1 MEEPLKSPE
10 VKTETFLAI
19 QSKLRHFESLSMSL
33 IIIKLLNLN
42 SSKKLIL
49 EHFYRVFSASNTEE
63 VRLLLNAKRT
73 KMNIFRFSIK
83 RSIFVGMAIR
93 INIGSG
99 KALTGIDN
107 LVFSILA
114 RFVQIEHRVLVS
126 RIPDLQKS
134 FLKKSYSRLDDI
146 YRKFITQYST
156 KKIHF
161 TKLSEVDDNYFVTS
175 KGLIFDYNS
184 NLYINDPSVNSR
196 SVTNAGLHGL
206 LVRPSEI
213 DHVVYFHQNENK
225 IVKVNTSPI
234 LFLGSRCSENYWHFL
249 IEDASRLLRFKL
261 SNENLKIHS
270 IILPTNATR
279 VAREIVHAIY
289 PNIQIIEISEH
300 EYIAGNKILI
310 PESFLTLDDEPRLGI
325 QNTFYYE
332 KQDLIN
338 LRERFVSVSRRDRE
352 TFGKRIYIKRKSEHR
367 LIEGEDRL
375 IEYLKLVN
383 FTIIDLALFDF
394 QDQVRIFQNAELLI
408 GAAGAAWANLIFAQ
422 RNIRVLSLIGQDAAP
437 WDMHRVIAED
447 FDLDYSQKLLTH
459 SKRKELF
466 YTNYLHRNVKILERD
481 IQEILAWIDFQ
492 QTSHP
497 KKD

>member
-1 MEEPLKSPE
+1 MEERFKSPE
-10 VKTETFLAI
+10 IKSETFLAI
-19 QSKLRHFESLSMSL
+19 QSKLRHFESLSLSL

-49 EHFYRVFSASNTEE
+49 ENFYRVFSASNTEE
-63 VRLLLNAKRT
+63 VKLLLNSKKTR
-73 KMNIFRFSIK
+73 MNIIRFSIK

-99 KALTGIDN
+99 KALTGIDKSI
-107 LVFSILA
+107 FSILA
-114 RFVQIEHRVLVS
+114 RYVQIEHRILVS
-126 RIPDLQKS
+126 RIPDLH
-134 FLKKSYSRLDDI
+134 KSYLNVSNSRLDDI
-146 YRKFITQYST
+146 YQKFITRYST
-156 KKIHF
+156 KNIHF
-161 TKLSEVDDNYFVTS
+161 TKLLEVDDNYFVTS
-175 KGLIFDYNS
+175 KGLIFDYRS

-196 SVTNAGLHGL
+196 SISNAGIHGL
-206 LVRPSEI
+206 LVRPNESNP
-213 DHVVYFHQNENK
+213 VVYFHRNENT
-225 IVKVNTSPI
+225 IVKVNSSPI

-261 SNENLKIHS
+261 SNENLKIQS

-279 VAREIVHAIY
+279 VAREIVQAIY
-289 PNIQIIEISEH
+289 PNIQIIGISEH
-300 EYIAGNKILI
+300 EYIAGDKILI
-310 PESFLTLDDEPRLGI
+310 PESTLTLDDEPRLGI

-338 LRERFVSVSRRDRE
+338 LRQRFVSVSQQNRK
-352 TFGKRIYIKRKSEHR
+352 TFGERIYIRRKSGHR

-375 IEYLKLVN
+375 IEHLKLVN
-383 FTIIDLALFDF
+383 FNIIDLTLLDF
-394 QDQVRIFQNAELLI
+394 QDQVRIFQNAEILI

-447 FDLDYSQKLLTH
+447 FGLDYSQKLLTH

-466 YTNYLHRNVKILERD
+466 YTSYLHRDVKILERD
-481 IQEILAWIDFQ
+481 IQEILEWIDFQ
-492 QTSHP
+492 
-497 KKD
+497 